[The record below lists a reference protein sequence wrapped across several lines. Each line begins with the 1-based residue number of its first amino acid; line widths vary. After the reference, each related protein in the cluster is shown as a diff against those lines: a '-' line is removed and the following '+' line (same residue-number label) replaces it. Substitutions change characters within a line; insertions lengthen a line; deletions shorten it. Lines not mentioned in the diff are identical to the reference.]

1 RNSGSNR
8 ETAANRQRTDNLT
21 PYRGQDPDDRI
32 PVQKQATYL
41 EGTVM
46 SDLAKLDKSSLIRML
61 QASQEALTADGRSDL
76 KLLHDLQVYQIEL
89 ELQNRELREA
99 QQALEAGRDRY
110 TDLYD
115 FAPVGYLS
123 LDSKGVIQEANLV
136 VAAML
141 GVERGSLIG
150 HPLGP
155 WLASGA
161 SKRLFDHLRQVL
173 GQDAVGHVELVLE
186 RSPNGP
192 RILRLES
199 KRDTERAHCRT
210 VLVDITEQRQ
220 SDQRQRLAEQVFDC
234 AQEGI
239 MVTSPDKTIEWVN
252 PAFERI
258 TGYQTAEAVGRT
270 PNILNS
276 DRHESDFY
284 QRMWADI
291 DATDAWQGEVWNRRK
306 DGEIYP
312 EWLSISSIRDEAGKI
327 EHYLGMFADI
337 TSLHQIQER
346 VHKLAYYDGLTGLPN
361 RWLFSDRLDR
371 VLTQAKRNHGQA
383 ALLYIDLDNFK
394 HINDSLGHQAG
405 DDLLKLVAERLQAC
419 VRESDT
425 LARLGG
431 DEFALIL
438 LSMQS
443 TQESATD
450 VAQKLQNE
458 MLESLRVG
466 ENELLTTLSIGIAL
480 YPEDGEDGQSL
491 LQHADAAM
499 YRAKQEGRNRY
510 RSYTKTL
517 SADVERRLSLE
528 QELRAAIRDE
538 ALILIYQPQVDPVE
552 GRLLGVEALVRWQRE
567 GLEPVGPNEF
577 IPVAESAGLIETLDE
592 WVLLNACTQAQIWR
606 NQNLLAGRMAVNLSV
621 HQLARDDLE
630 RVIVETL
637 SASGLAPE
645 GLELEITESF
655 LLDDYEQ
662 ARANLVALHDLGV
675 SLALDDFGTGYSSLA
690 YLKQLPVQRLKIDRS
705 FIRDTPLD
713 EDDVAI
719 TSSIITMAGH
729 FRLEVIAEGVETA
742 AQRDFLLS
750 HGCLAMQGY
759 LFAHPLPAAEV
770 AAMMRN
776 QPPIW
781 HLGESRIH
789 QDIS

>member
-1 RNSGSNR
+1 MSN
-8 ETAANRQRTDNLT
+8 
-21 PYRGQDPDDRI
+21 
-32 PVQKQATYL
+32 
-41 EGTVM
+41 
-46 SDLAKLDKSSLIRML
+46 LAKLDKSSLIRML

-123 LDSKGVIQEANLV
+123 LDSMGVIHEANLA
-136 VAAML
+136 VAALL
-141 GVERGSLIG
+141 GVERDSLIG

-155 WLASGA
+155 WLAGSA
-161 SKRLFDHLRQVL
+161 SKCLFEHLHQVLRQ
-173 GQDAVGHVELVLE
+173 DAAGHVELVLE

-192 RILRLES
+192 RILHLES
-199 KRDTERAHCRT
+199 RRDTEHTHCRT

-258 TGYQTAEAVGRT
+258 TGYHAAEAIGRT
-270 PNILNS
+270 PKILNS

-291 DATDAWQGEVWNRRK
+291 DATGTWQGEIWNRRK
-306 DGEIYP
+306 DGETYP

-337 TSLHQIQER
+337 TTLHQIQER
-346 VHKLAYYDGLTGLPN
+346 VHRLAYYDGLTGLPN
-361 RWLFSDRLDR
+361 RWLFSDRLER
-371 VLTQAKRNHGQA
+371 VLTQAKRNRGQA

-394 HINDSLGHQAG
+394 HVNDSLGHQAG
-405 DDLLKLVAERLQAC
+405 DDLLKSVARRLQAC

-431 DEFALIL
+431 DEFAQIL
-438 LSMQS
+438 PSMQS
-443 TQESATD
+443 TLESATD
-450 VAQKLQNE
+450 VAQKLQKE

-480 YPEDGEDGQSL
+480 YPEDGEDVQSL

-499 YRAKQEGRNRY
+499 YRAKREGRNRY

-528 QELRAAIRDE
+528 QELRTAIRDE
-538 ALILIYQPQVDPVE
+538 ALVLVYQPQVDPVA

-577 IPVAESAGLIETLDE
+577 ILMAESTGLIEPLDE
-592 WVLLNACTQAQIWR
+592 WVLLNACIQAQTWR
-606 NQNLLAGRMAVNLSV
+606 NQDLQAGRMAVNLSV

-645 GLELEITESF
+645 GLELEVTESF
-655 LLDDYEQ
+655 LLDDYQQ

-675 SLALDDFGTGYSSLA
+675 SIALDDFGTGYSSLA

-705 FIRDTPLD
+705 FIRDIPLD

-719 TSSIITMAGH
+719 TTSIIAMAGH
-729 FRLEVIAEGVETA
+729 LRLEVIAEGVEIA
-742 AQRDFLLS
+742 AQRDFLLN
-750 HGCLAMQGY
+750 HGCPAMQGY
-759 LFAHPLPAAEV
+759 LFSHPLPAAEV
-770 AAMMRN
+770 ATMMLN
-776 QPPIW
+776 PPPIW

-789 QDIS
+789 QEIS

>member
-1 RNSGSNR
+1 
-8 ETAANRQRTDNLT
+8 
-21 PYRGQDPDDRI
+21 
-32 PVQKQATYL
+32 
-41 EGTVM
+41 M

-110 TDLYD
+110 ADLYD
-115 FAPVGYLS
+115 FAPVGYLT
-123 LDSKGVIQEANLV
+123 LDSKGVIHEANLA
-136 VAAML
+136 VAALL
-141 GVERGSLIG
+141 GVERDSLIG

-155 WLASGA
+155 RLASSA

-173 GQDAVGHVELVLE
+173 RQDAAGCVELVLE

-199 KRDTERAHCRT
+199 KRDTARAHCRT

-239 MVTSPDKTIEWVN
+239 MVTAPDKTIEWVN

-258 TGYQTAEAVGRT
+258 TGFQAAEAIGQT
-270 PNILNS
+270 PKILNS

-284 QRMWADI
+284 QHMWADI
-291 DATDAWQGEVWNRRK
+291 DATGAWQGEIWNRRK
-306 DGEIYP
+306 DGETYP

-337 TSLHQIQER
+337 TTLHQIQER
-346 VHKLAYYDGLTGLPN
+346 VHRLAYYDGLTGLPN
-361 RWLFSDRLDR
+361 RWLFSDRLER
-371 VLTQAKRNHGQA
+371 VLTQAKRNRGQA

-394 HINDSLGHQAG
+394 HVNDSLGHQAG
-405 DDLLKLVAERLQAC
+405 DDLLKSVAERLQAC

-438 LSMQS
+438 PSMQS
-443 TQESATD
+443 TLESATD
-450 VAQKLQNE
+450 VAQKLQKE

-480 YPEDGEDGQSL
+480 YPEDGEDVQSL

-528 QELRAAIRDE
+528 QELRTAIRDE
-538 ALILIYQPQVDPVE
+538 ALVLVYQPQVDPVE

-577 IPVAESAGLIETLDE
+577 ILLAESTGLIEPLDE
-592 WVLLNACTQAQIWR
+592 WVLLNACTQAQTWR
-606 NQNLLAGRMAVNLSV
+606 NQDLQVGRMAVNLSV

-630 RVIVETL
+630 RVIVEIL
-637 SASGLAPE
+637 STSGLAPE
-645 GLELEITESF
+645 GLELEVTESF
-655 LLDDYEQ
+655 LLDDYQQ
-662 ARANLVALHDLGV
+662 ARANLVALHDLGL
-675 SLALDDFGTGYSSLA
+675 SIALDDFGTGYSSLA

-705 FIRDTPLD
+705 FIRDIPLD
-713 EDDVAI
+713 EGDVAI
-719 TSSIITMAGH
+719 TTSIIAMAGH
-729 FRLEVIAEGVETA
+729 LRLDVIAEGVEIA

-750 HGCLAMQGY
+750 HGCPAMQGY
-759 LFAHPLPAAEV
+759 LFSHPLPAAEV
-770 AAMMRN
+770 AAMMLN
-776 QPPIW
+776 PPPIW

-789 QDIS
+789 